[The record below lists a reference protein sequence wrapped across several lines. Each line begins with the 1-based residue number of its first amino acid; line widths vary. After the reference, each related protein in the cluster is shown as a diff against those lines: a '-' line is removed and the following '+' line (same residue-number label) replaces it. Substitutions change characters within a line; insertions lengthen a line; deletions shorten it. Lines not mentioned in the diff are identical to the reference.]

1 MIRTIWMSHPLC
13 YYISIIA
20 GPSGFEPESEAPEAP
35 MLSKLYYRPMRVV
48 VLEKVFAGA
57 RYAPAILKASDW

>member
-1 MIRTIWMSHPLC
+1 MKV
-13 YYISIIA
+13 A
-20 GPSGFEPESEAPEAP
+20 GPPGFEPGSGAPEAP

-57 RYAPAILKASDW
+57 RYAPAILSLQ